1 MDVSQRADNTRKG
14 AIQQVLLR
22 LLRKLYLSFP
32 SMRARTD
39 INPQTI
45 EKALA
50 NTVYLQDQFIHL
62 AQEKSVGYQSR
73 NSH

>member
-1 MDVSQRADNTRKG
+1 MDVSQRADSKHKG
-14 AIQQVLLR
+14 ASQQVLLR
-22 LLRKLYLSFP
+22 KLNRSIP
-32 SMRARTD
+32 SMRVRTD

-45 EKALA
+45 EKALT
-50 NTVYLQDQFIHL
+50 NTVDLQDQFIHL